1 MRRGGG
7 SVIVVVMTTT
17 HDTKPIDQATAERLS
32 ERFHDAFHT
41 FEAGEDAFTPDAFFD
56 LNMPE
61 WRFQLQGREAFAAQL
76 ERINEGP
83 SRVEILRTVPT
94 ASGFVAEHVEH
105 QDVYGEDHSARRLVL
120 CEVVRGRIAEVT
132 VYCTGEWDDELR
144 ARHAAEAP
152 MIRP

>member
-1 MRRGGG
+1 MPRGANRF
-7 SVIVVVMTTT
+7 IVVAMTTT
-17 HDTKPIDQATAERLS
+17 SETKTIEQATAELLS
-32 ERFHDAFHT
+32 ARFHDAFRT
-41 FEAGEDAFTPDAFFD
+41 FEAGDDAFAPDVFCD

-61 WRFQLQGREAFAAQL
+61 WRFQLQGRDAFATQL

-83 SRVEILRTVPT
+83 SKVEVLRTVPT
-94 ASGFVAEHVEH
+94 TSGFVTEHVEH
-105 QDVYGEDHSARRLVL
+105 QDVDGEDHSARRLIL

-132 VYCTGEWDDELR
+132 VYCTGEWNDELR

>member
-41 FEAGEDAFTPDAFFD
+41 FEAGEDVFTPDAFFD

-105 QDVYGEDHSARRLVL
+105 QDVDGEDHSARRLVL
-120 CEVVRGRIAEVT
+120 CEVVRGRIAEVI

>member
-1 MRRGGG
+1 MRRGAT
-7 SVIVVVMTTT
+7 SIIVVTMTTT
-17 HDTKPIDQATAERLS
+17 PETKTIEQAAAERLS
-32 ERFHDAFHT
+32 ERFHDVFTT
-41 FEAGEDAFTPDAFFD
+41 FVAGEDAFAPDVFCD

-61 WRFQLQGREAFAAQL
+61 WRFQLQGRDVLAAQL
-76 ERINEGP
+76 ARINEGP
-83 SRVEILRTVPT
+83 SRMEILRTVPT
-94 ASGFVAEHVEH
+94 TSGFVTEHVEH
-105 QDVYGEDHSARRLVL
+105 QDVDGEDHSARRLVL

>member
-1 MRRGGG
+1 MRRAAG
-7 SVIVVVMTTT
+7 SVIVVAMTTT
-17 HDTKPIDQATAERLS
+17 HDTKPIDHETADRLS
-32 ERFHDAFHT
+32 ERFHDVFQT
-41 FEAGEDAFTPDAFFD
+41 FEAGEDAFTPELFCD

-61 WRFQLQGREAFAAQL
+61 WRFHLQGRDAFAAQL

-83 SRVEILRTVPT
+83 SRVEVLRTVPT
-94 ASGFVAEHVEH
+94 ASGFVTEHVEH
-105 QDVYGEDHSARRLVL
+105 QDVDGEDHSARRLVL

>member
-1 MRRGGG
+1 MRRGAD
-7 SVIVVVMTTT
+7 SIIVVTMTTT
-17 HDTKPIDQATAERLS
+17 SETKTIEQATAEQLS
-32 ERFHDAFHT
+32 ARFHDAFRT
-41 FEAGEDAFTPDAFFD
+41 FEAGDDAFTPDVFCD

-61 WRFQLQGREAFAAQL
+61 WRFQLQGRDAFAAQL

-83 SRVEILRTVPT
+83 SRVEVLRTVPT
-94 ASGFVAEHVEH
+94 TSGFVTEHVEH
-105 QDVYGEDHSARRLVL
+105 QDVDGEDHSARRLIL